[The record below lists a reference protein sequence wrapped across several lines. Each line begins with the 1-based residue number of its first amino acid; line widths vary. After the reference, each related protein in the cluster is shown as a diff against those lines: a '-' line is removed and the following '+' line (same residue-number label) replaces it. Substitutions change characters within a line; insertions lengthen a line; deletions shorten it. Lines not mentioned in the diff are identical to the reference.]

1 MDKEVEERKSQC
13 LQCVKLYNG
22 EVTPRPLGSQLPAEK
37 SGEIVSMDYIK
48 LVAKK
53 TEYQY
58 LY

>member
-1 MDKEVEERKSQC
+1 MDKEVEERKSHC

-22 EVTPRPLGSQLPAEK
+22 EVIPRPLGSQLLAEK